1 MWHDMLTI
9 QLPIA
14 EKVLRTVLVYAAM
27 VALFRFSGKRGLA
40 NLNTFDFVVIFLLS
54 NVVQNAV
61 IGPDN
66 SLLGGLIGAVTLVLV
81 NALMNRWAVADPR
94 VARLL
99 EGTPT
104 TVIEDGSVL
113 KDASRRLAVRPTEL
127 EHAVRMQNG
136 ERIADVASAR
146 LEPDGQLIVELK
158 ASAGNA
164 SRADIHRLEERLA
177 SLESLLQT
185 VAGRPSG
192 RGSAYDEKHPPG

>member
-1 MWHDMLTI
+1 MWHDMLTV

-14 EKVLRTVLVYAAM
+14 EKVLRTVFVYAAM

-54 NVVQNAV
+54 NVVQNAI
-61 IGPDN
+61 IGQDN
-66 SLLGGLIGAVTLVLV
+66 SLLGGLVGAVTLVAV
-81 NALMNRWAVADPR
+81 NALMNRWAVADTR

-113 KDASRRLAVRPTEL
+113 ENATRRLAVRPTEI
-127 EHAVRMQNG
+127 EHAVRIQNG
-136 ERIADVASAR
+136 ERISDVASAR

-158 ASAGNA
+158 PSAGNA
-164 SRADIHRLEERLA
+164 SRGDIQRLEERLA
-177 SLESLLQT
+177 SIEGLLR
-185 VAGRPSG
+185 AAADRPSG
-192 RGSAYDEKHPPG
+192 RGGAHDGRRPPG